1 MIKQQSAFHS
11 VQRLC
16 GAFGLSPNSYYRWL
30 KCPVGKRQR
39 EDQALSKDIKRIFR
53 QSRSTYGSPR
63 MQRALRKEGKR
74 HGRKRL
80 RRLMK
85 KLNLKPKAARRFKV
99 TTDSNHSKPVAPN
112 ILDQQFTPHAAN
124 IAWASDITYIRT
136 DKGWLYLATV
146 IDLYSRKIIGW
157 SMGNRLLTKLVI
169 DALSMAL
176 QQRKPHQGVIHHS
189 DRGSQ
194 YCSDAYQALLSKHGF
209 ICSMSGKGNCYDNAV
224 MESFYHT
231 LKVELV
237 YGQRYRTREDAQIA
251 MFDYIEIFYNR
262 QRLHSSLDYQTP
274 EAFERAA

>member
-1 MIKQQSAFHS
+1 
-11 VQRLC
+11 
-16 GAFGLSPNSYYRWL
+16 
-30 KCPVGKRQR
+30 
-39 EDQALSKDIKRIFR
+39 
-53 QSRSTYGSPR
+53 

-74 HGRKRL
+74 HGKARL

-99 TTDSNHSKPVAPN
+99 TTDSKHNKPVAPN
-112 ILDQQFTPHAAN
+112 ILGQRFSPPATNVALAA
-124 IAWASDITYIRT
+124 DITYIRT
-136 DKGWLYLATV
+136 DEGWLYLSTV
-146 IDLYSRKIIGW
+146 IDLYSRRIVGW
-157 SMGNRLLTKLVI
+157 SMSTRLVTKLVI
-169 DALSMAL
+169 DALSMAVL
-176 QQRKPHQGVIHHS
+176 QRKPPQGVIHHS

-231 LKVELV
+231 LKIELV
-237 YGQRYRTREDAQIA
+237 YGQRYRTRREAQMAI
-251 MFDYIEIFYNR
+251 FDYIEIFYNR

>member
-16 GAFGLSPNSYYRWL
+16 GAFGLSPSSYYRWL

-39 EDQALSKDIKRIFR
+39 EDLALSEDIKRIFKK
-53 QSRSTYGSPR
+53 SRSTYGSPR
-63 MQRALRKEGKR
+63 MQRALRDEGKR
-74 HGRKRL
+74 HGKERL
-80 RRLMK
+80 GRLMK
-85 KLNLKPKAARRFKV
+85 RLKLVPKAARRFKV
-99 TTDSNHSKPVAPN
+99 TTDSHHNKPVAPN
-112 ILDQQFTPHAAN
+112 ILGQRFTPPSAN
-124 IAWASDITYIRT
+124 VAWAADITYIRT
-136 DKGWLYLATV
+136 GEGWLYLATV
-146 IDLYSRKIIGW
+146 IDLYSRRIIGW
-157 SMGNRLLTKLVI
+157 SMGTRLLTRLVT
-169 DALSMAL
+169 DALTMAL
-176 QQRKPHQGVIHHS
+176 QQRKPPQGVMHHS

-237 YGQRYRTREDAQIA
+237 YGQHYRTREEAQMA
-251 MFDYIEIFYNR
+251 VFDYIEIFYNR
-262 QRLHSSLDYQTP
+262 QRMHSTLNYLTP